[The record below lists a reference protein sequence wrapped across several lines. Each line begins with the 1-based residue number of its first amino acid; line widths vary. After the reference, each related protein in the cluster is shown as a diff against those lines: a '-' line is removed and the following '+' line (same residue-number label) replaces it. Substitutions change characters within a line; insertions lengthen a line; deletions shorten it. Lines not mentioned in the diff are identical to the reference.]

1 MGRQIV
7 KGRDIA
13 KIHSSELDG
22 AYAHHHQGMT
32 ERNSPDEGEEN
43 GKRAAMR
50 AIATK
55 LAGRPDRQF
64 PRSPND
70 NAQMKDV
77 ISNAD
82 MRAEHTEK
90 GKSSQCPYCRE
101 YATFIK
107 KAMARLSFPLSRN

>member
-1 MGRQIV
+1 RT
-7 KGRDIA
+7 KGRKTA
-13 KIHSSELDG
+13 SE
-22 AYAHHHQGMT
+22 
-32 ERNSPDEGEEN
+32 P
-43 GKRAAMR
+43 AMR
-50 AIATK
+50 VIATK

-101 YATFIK
+101 YAMFIK